1 MVFPRSKRRR
11 LPSRQ
16 ACLNCRTRKHRCDGV
31 RPQCGDC
38 RSRETFCQYS
48 DEANGLDSRVE
59 IINHH
64 RETSKTSSGADE
76 YPRTLPPLPPEDPTV
91 SAPLKENAEL
101 RGFFGESSTIAFVSN
116 ILGSPQHS
124 PGVHLPKSDRKHGIS
139 ALQMSS
145 TCEIHN
151 KADLDESSLTFHLP
165 DRHIA
170 DGMVDAYFER
180 FHPLYPFLHEG
191 TFRAEYERMWSSAS
205 DSPLRCSWY
214 ALLNIVFAHG
224 CEFCHLVPKH
234 RLPAIVRPFVDRAR
248 ETTLSHIYQQSNL
261 EFVQVLLLL
270 SHYLQGTLEL
280 NECWN
285 LVGLMIRT
293 AVSIGLQLNPDGLE
307 LTALEKEVRKRVWW
321 GCFIID
327 QTLSMKLGRP
337 RALQLADAEDV
348 PCPSLIDDQYIHDR
362 SSVARQPAGCPSTI
376 AFFRHTIELSKI
388 IERVLYH
395 LYTAKGVRARSAAD
409 PYKSP
414 IPEQHR
420 ILSTVVRLD
429 GELQAWWSD
438 VPVHLLE
445 DTDAMEGR
453 VFRRQQA
460 VMRIRY
466 LQIRLLIHRPLLLLL
481 TRQDIG
487 DAFLREATI
496 AGSKACIDAACQTV
510 GLIYAQYDN
519 QLLHSLRYNLH
530 YVFTSMGVLLHVQNT
545 DRLRCVLANGD
556 ADTKRIEH
564 SSEQGMEFLKSAS
577 RTSCLASKYVSI
589 LGRTAAET
597 RQTVNPAD
605 DGRQNYAGRPLSP
618 QASYESERQPGGFS
632 ETSQMPLNVSEADN
646 ILNYET
652 FDLGDWLSGDALLE
666 SSLRSDQFSATFIL

>member
-1 MVFPRSKRRR
+1 M
-11 LPSRQ
+11 
-16 ACLNCRTRKHRCDGV
+16 NCRTRKHRCDGV

-48 DEANGLDSRVE
+48 DEANGLDSRVVGIYRE
-59 IINHH
+59 SAGSINHH
-64 RETSKTSSGADE
+64 RETPASST
-76 YPRTLPPLPPEDPTV
+76 YNTCTLPPEDPNV
-91 SAPLKENAEL
+91 SLKENAEL

-124 PGVHLPKSDRKHGIS
+124 PGVHLPKSDLKHGIS
-139 ALQMSS
+139 ALHMSS

-151 KADLDESSLTFHLP
+151 KALLTFHIP
-165 DRHIA
+165 DRHLA
-170 DGMVDAYFER
+170 DAMVDAYFER

-234 RLPAIVRPFVDRAR
+234 KLPGIVRPFVDRSR

-293 AVSIGLQLNPDGLE
+293 AVSIGLQLNADGLE

-395 LYTAKGVRARSAAD
+395 LYTAKSVRARSAAD
-409 PYKSP
+409 PYESP

-429 GELQAWWSD
+429 GELQAWWTD

-460 VMRIRY
+460 VMRIR
-466 LQIRLLIHRPLLLLL
+466 
-481 TRQDIG
+481 
-487 DAFLREATI
+487 
-496 AGSKACIDAACQTV
+496 
-510 GLIYAQYDN
+510 
-519 QLLHSLRYNLH
+519 
-530 YVFTSMGVLLHVQNT
+530 
-545 DRLRCVLANGD
+545 
-556 ADTKRIEH
+556 
-564 SSEQGMEFLKSAS
+564 
-577 RTSCLASKYVSI
+577 
-589 LGRTAAET
+589 
-597 RQTVNPAD
+597 
-605 DGRQNYAGRPLSP
+605 
-618 QASYESERQPGGFS
+618 
-632 ETSQMPLNVSEADN
+632 
-646 ILNYET
+646 
-652 FDLGDWLSGDALLE
+652 
-666 SSLRSDQFSATFIL
+666 

>member
-16 ACLNCRTRKHRCDGV
+16 ACMNCRTRKHRCDGV

-59 IINHH
+59 IYRESAGSINHH
-64 RETSKTSSGADE
+64 RETSKTSSGADT
-76 YPRTLPPLPPEDPTV
+76 YNTCTLPPSEDPNV
-91 SAPLKENAEL
+91 SLKENAEL

-124 PGVHLPKSDRKHGIS
+124 PGVHLPKSDLKHGIS

-151 KADLDESSLTFHLP
+151 KAHLDKSSLTFHIP

-234 RLPAIVRPFVDRAR
+234 RLPGIVRPFVDRSR
-248 ETTLSHIYQQSNL
+248 ETTLSHIYQQANL

-293 AVSIGLQLNPDGLE
+293 AVSIGLQLNADGLE

-395 LYTAKGVRARSAAD
+395 LYTPKSVRARSAAD
-409 PYKSP
+409 PYESP
-414 IPEQHR
+414 IPEQHL

-429 GELQAWWSD
+429 GELQAWWTD

-460 VMRIRY
+460 VMRIR
-466 LQIRLLIHRPLLLLL
+466 
-481 TRQDIG
+481 
-487 DAFLREATI
+487 
-496 AGSKACIDAACQTV
+496 
-510 GLIYAQYDN
+510 
-519 QLLHSLRYNLH
+519 
-530 YVFTSMGVLLHVQNT
+530 
-545 DRLRCVLANGD
+545 
-556 ADTKRIEH
+556 
-564 SSEQGMEFLKSAS
+564 
-577 RTSCLASKYVSI
+577 
-589 LGRTAAET
+589 
-597 RQTVNPAD
+597 
-605 DGRQNYAGRPLSP
+605 
-618 QASYESERQPGGFS
+618 
-632 ETSQMPLNVSEADN
+632 
-646 ILNYET
+646 
-652 FDLGDWLSGDALLE
+652 
-666 SSLRSDQFSATFIL
+666 